1 MQLENTFIPHVIAKL
16 LKRKSSI
23 SSRVKQS
30 ILSEV
35 CRILYFM
42 FSFLKQET
50 VQLNLALARFSY
62 QGFFMQSR
70 QNYEEKISWDQQIF
84 AGSGIK
90 MILVFGIRD

>member
-1 MQLENTFIPHVIAKL
+1 
-16 LKRKSSI
+16 
-23 SSRVKQS
+23 
-30 ILSEV
+30 
-35 CRILYFM
+35 M